1 MKPLQ
6 RTVAVTGFVLLS
18 IVVVL
23 ASTAM
28 IAMATLSLFVVLIA
42 LAATISLV
50 IAGSGRQAVTV
61 ASMLRDGDNR

>member
-6 RTVAVTGFVLLS
+6 RTLAVTGIVLLS

-23 ASTAM
+23 GATAM
-28 IAMATLSLFVVLIA
+28 ITMATLSLFVVLIV

-50 IAGSGRQAVTV
+50 IAGSTRQAVTV